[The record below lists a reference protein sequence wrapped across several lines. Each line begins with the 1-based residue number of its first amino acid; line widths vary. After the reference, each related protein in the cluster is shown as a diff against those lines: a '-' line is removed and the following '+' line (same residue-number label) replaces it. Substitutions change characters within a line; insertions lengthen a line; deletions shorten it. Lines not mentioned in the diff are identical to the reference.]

1 MPTLIKGDRLP
12 EIKLPEID
20 RLKAELAEVDLSKL
34 EMPKVDLSNVE
45 VPKVDVGKAIAGAAV
60 AVGLAKPRRP
70 RWPFVVVGGIAVAI
84 AGWAVLNSEAVR
96 ERLGRARSWLDER
109 VNAVGSYPDL

>member
-34 EMPKVDLSNVE
+34 EIPKVDLSKVE
-45 VPKVDVGKAIAGAAV
+45 VPKEVGKAITGAAV

-84 AGWAVLNSEAVR
+84 AGWAVLNSQAVR
-96 ERLGRARSWLDER
+96 ERIG
-109 VNAVGSYPDL
+109 